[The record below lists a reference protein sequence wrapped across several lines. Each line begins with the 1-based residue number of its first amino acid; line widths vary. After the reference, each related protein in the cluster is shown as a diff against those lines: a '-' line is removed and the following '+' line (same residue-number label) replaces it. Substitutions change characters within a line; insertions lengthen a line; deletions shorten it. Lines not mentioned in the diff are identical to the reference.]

1 MLKCLD
7 RNVLVWKKQ
16 KRKVLDL
23 KWFYLNHHSM
33 SIIQRIEGFIAFR
46 NGIFMIFSILRHEN
60 AQTRTS
66 VLHFLYRPKDTKL
79 NFISFYVLRNQTKTM
94 EIIPRAIPFS
104 WSLFMLSKKVISRH
118 IINHNKM
125 PQNKYKALAPVPPTK
140 SLKLIGRLPDTE
152 TRVINP
158 GLTPSYNNIT

>member
-1 MLKCLD
+1 
-7 RNVLVWKKQ
+7 
-16 KRKVLDL
+16 
-23 KWFYLNHHSM
+23 M
-33 SIIQRIEGFIAFR
+33 SIIQRTEGFIAFR

-66 VLHFLYRPKDTKL
+66 VLHFLYRPKDTKI

-125 PQNKYKALAPVPPTK
+125 PQNKYKALAPVPPDQEFEINREGNQTQRPGW
-140 SLKLIGRLPDTE
+140 SIPGWP
-152 TRVINP
+152 RVIIISP
-158 GLTPSYNNIT
+158 KL